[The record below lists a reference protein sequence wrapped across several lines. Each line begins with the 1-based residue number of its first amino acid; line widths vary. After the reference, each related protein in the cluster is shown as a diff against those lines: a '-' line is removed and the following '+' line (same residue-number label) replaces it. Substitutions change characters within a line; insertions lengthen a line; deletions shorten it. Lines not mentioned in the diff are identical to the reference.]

1 MSVVVETL
9 ESRALF
15 SAAPGIAQ
23 SASVLLAAAKST
35 RTDLQQAAV
44 TLKGDVVSVASDL
57 HGLPK
62 SAQNQALLAKVRK
75 DQRVWQTTLAND
87 ATRLLNIGN
96 ANAHKIVSDAI
107 AVFVN
112 PTNAAALSRLAA
124 DLTTVQNAVSA
135 PLSRLESDAASG
147 RSALAT
153 DVNNLASA
161 NPTNAALQTDAQ
173 QLQTDSQNALDTA
186 TNDVQGLQG
195 DLTTLIQ
202 NLSNGT

>member
-1 MSVVVETL
+1 MSVVIETL
-9 ESRALF
+9 EDRALF
-15 SAAPGIAQ
+15 SVAPGVAQ
-23 SASVLLAAAKST
+23 SASALLAAARST

-44 TLKGDVVSVASDL
+44 TLKADVATVASDL

-62 SAQNQALLAKVRK
+62 SAQNQTLLSKIRK
-75 DQRVWQTTLAND
+75 DQRAWQTTLASD
-87 ATRLLNIGN
+87 ATKLLNVGT
-96 ANAHKIVSDAI
+96 ANAHKITSDVI
-107 AVFVN
+107 AVFIN
-112 PTNAAALSRLAA
+112 PTNVAALSRLAG

-153 DVNNLASA
+153 DLSNLASA

-173 QLQTDSQNALDTA
+173 QLQADSQNALDTA
-186 TNDVQGLQG
+186 NTDSQGLQG
-195 DLTTLIQ
+195 DLSTLIQ